1 MLSNMG
7 HMRHDLHHG
16 TLNKYRPTHAGI
28 SHGKKL
34 SELQKITGAQ
44 KLLKN
49 SPFQK
54 LSNSEYYTNAHRGDS
69 HIKLVPTKQKNAK
82 HIHRSL
88 KAQPTPSREI
98 SPMAFRFGFGPKV
111 SFTEKRGRPRWI
123 PKIKE

>member
-1 MLSNMG
+1 MG
-7 HMRHDLHHG
+7 HMRHDLHYG
-16 TLNKYRPTHAGI
+16 TMNKYRPTHAGL

-34 SELQKITGAQ
+34 SELQKITDG
-44 KLLKN
+44 KKIFKN
-49 SPFQK
+49 SQFP
-54 LSNSEYYTNAHRGDS
+54 NSDYYTSAHRGDS

-98 SPMAFRFGFGPKV
+98 SPMAFRFGFGPNV